1 MKIHD
6 AKEPEVLVSTSDVG
20 NLEVLTIDDLHV
32 DHTYQR
38 DLSADRVQSIAAKW
52 DIVAAG
58 PIVVSRRANGD
69 LYIVNGQHRAAA
81 AKMAGET
88 HVIAQVV
95 NDLTAKQEATLRLKG
110 NYRLGDKAMERFR
123 AQLAAEDP
131 ESKAIVTLC
140 EQFETRINATPST
153 EHGINAITAVETMY
167 RRNKGILLTRVFE
180 VIRLAFGRVEGKYA
194 TVGMMKGIEWMLE
207 KHHDGLDRGRFVDRL
222 AAEGPEGLER
232 KARSHKAA
240 MGGALWTNYYRAMVE
255 AYNHRLPEGSRLEW
269 RTGGWSKERES
280 GFLR

>member
-6 AKEPEVLVSTSDVG
+6 AKEPEVLPSTWGVG

-38 DLSADRVQSIAAKW
+38 DLSADRVQSIAARW

-95 NDLTAKQEATLRLKG
+95 NDLTAKKEATLRLKG
-110 NYRLGDKAMERFR
+110 NCRLGDKAMERFR
-123 AQLAAEDP
+123 AQLVSGDP
-131 ESKAIVTLC
+131 A
-140 EQFETRINATPST
+140 
-153 EHGINAITAVETMY
+153 
-167 RRNKGILLTRVFE
+167 
-180 VIRLAFGRVEGKYA
+180 
-194 TVGMMKGIEWMLE
+194 
-207 KHHDGLDRGRFVDRL
+207 
-222 AAEGPEGLER
+222 
-232 KARSHKAA
+232 
-240 MGGALWTNYYRAMVE
+240 
-255 AYNHRLPEGSRLEW
+255 
-269 RTGGWSKERES
+269 
-280 GFLR
+280 